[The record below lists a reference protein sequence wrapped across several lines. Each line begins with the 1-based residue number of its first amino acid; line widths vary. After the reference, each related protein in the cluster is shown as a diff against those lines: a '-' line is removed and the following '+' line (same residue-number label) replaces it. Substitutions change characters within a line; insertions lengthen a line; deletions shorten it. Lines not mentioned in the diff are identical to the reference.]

1 MRRLLPALAALTL
14 GCAPFAAAL
23 AVPSVASAQV
33 IVPQA
38 QGDAAIAHMQQATAG
53 AERVTA
59 LLLKVSTD
67 PAYANAR
74 SPEEMRVAIAAMR
87 GDIAASRREIRSIVA
102 RLNALPRIASESDP
116 VELRLVDRVVSDIAT
131 FSSDVDELLGTVE
144 GLGDALEAG
153 DQARIERLANTLVR
167 GSVAVVEAQSL
178 MLRARL
184 PMMPSDSSS
193 FAQVTSLACFYEGFA
208 EFQRGAFGIVRREAA
223 GAGME
228 RAVACMTGE
237 NTRGA
242 AAIEREVGIDH
253 GEPRLNAMRDGL
265 APIHRS
271 MVKEMEGAAVLLGE
285 ARRALLRGDDL
296 EALMKFGERTTAFEQ
311 RYQALVGREV
321 DVVDR
326 QGR

>member
-23 AVPSVASAQV
+23 AVPSVVSAQV

-38 QGDAAIAHMQQATAG
+38 QGDAAITHMQQATAA

-67 PAYANAR
+67 PAYANAG

-87 GDIAASRREIRSIVA
+87 GDIAASRREVRGIVA
-102 RLNALPRIASESDP
+102 RLNALPRIAGEADP
-116 VELRLVDRVVSDIAT
+116 VELQLVDRVVNDIAA
-131 FSSDVDELLGTVE
+131 FSRDIDELLATVE
-144 GLGDALEAG
+144 NLGDALETG
-153 DQARIERLANTLVR
+153 DQARIEQLAGALMR
-167 GSVAVVEAQSL
+167 GSVAVIEAQSL

-193 FAQVTSLACFYEGFA
+193 FSQVTSLACFYEGFA
-208 EFQRGAFGIVRREAA
+208 DFQRGAFGIVRLEAA
-223 GAGME
+223 GVGME
-228 RAVACMTGE
+228 RAVSCMTGE
-237 NTRGA
+237 NARGA
-242 AAIEREVGIDH
+242 AAIEREVAVDH
-253 GEPRLNAMRDGL
+253 NDARLNALRDGL
-265 APIHRS
+265 APLHRS
-271 MVKEMEGAAVLLGE
+271 MFKELEGAAVLLDE
-285 ARRALLRGDDL
+285 ARRAMVRGDSLD
-296 EALMKFGERTTAFEQ
+296 ALGKFGERTTAFEQ